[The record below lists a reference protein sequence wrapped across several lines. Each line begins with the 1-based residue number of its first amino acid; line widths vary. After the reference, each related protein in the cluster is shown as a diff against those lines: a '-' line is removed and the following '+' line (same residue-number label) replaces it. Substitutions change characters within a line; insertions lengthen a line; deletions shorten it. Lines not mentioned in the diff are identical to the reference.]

1 MPYAEGR
8 IYNDAD
14 AHLMETATWMLDYA
28 DAKTR
33 ALLKPLDLSKAGNMV
48 DHLRSGTIEP
58 GHWDMIDIEKNL
70 MYFKGW
76 EALGASDPA
85 ERTRALD
92 LLGFN
97 RQLIFTTL
105 AMSQFWGLY
114 EQCDHDPDLLYGGTR
129 ALNRAIGDFCK
140 SDRRMI
146 AVGFL
151 PLDDPERANREIEKG
166 LKLGCGAFWIPAVP
180 PAGKSPSHPEFD
192 GVWDRLQKAD
202 VPFMLHVG
210 AGQLPGVGNRPMPNP
225 YRNNGRA
232 EKTGWLGGGEDLDSK
247 DFMIL
252 HAAAEAFLTAM
263 VLDGT
268 FERFP
273 RLRCGVIELGA
284 LWVIPWLKR
293 LDIAQQVFCRSEA
306 RLAIPMKASDYI
318 RRQVKFTPHPT
329 EPVGWIIE
337 QGGEELFLFSSDYPH
352 IEGGR
357 NPLKR
362 FEHSMAGIGE
372 NAKERFYAT
381 NFVELIGGLTV

>member
-8 IYNDAD
+8 IFNDAD
-14 AHLMETATWMLDYA
+14 GHLMETAAWMSDYA

-33 ALLKPLDLSKAGNMV
+33 AILKPLDLSKAGNMV
-48 DHLRSGTIEP
+48 EHLRSGTVGP
-58 GHWDMIDIEKNL
+58 DHWDKVDIEKNL
-70 MYFKGW
+70 MFLKGW
-76 EALGASDPA
+76 QALGAFNSA
-85 ERTRALD
+85 ERSRALD

-105 AMSQFWGLY
+105 AMSQFWGVY
-114 EQCDHDPDLLYGGTR
+114 EQRERDLDLLYGGTR

-140 SDRRMI
+140 ADRRMI

-151 PLDDPERANREIEKG
+151 PLDDINRTDCEIDEG
-166 LKLGCGAFWIPAVP
+166 LKLGCGTFWIPAVP
-180 PAGKSPSHPEFD
+180 PTGKSPSHPDFD
-192 GVWDRLQKAD
+192 PVWERLQEAD

-210 AGQLPGVGNRPMPNP
+210 AGQIPGVGHRPMPDE
-225 YRNNGRA
+225 YRNNGRG

-247 DFMIL
+247 DFTIL

-284 LWVIPWLKR
+284 LWVIPWLRR
-293 LDIAQQVFCRSEA
+293 LDIAQGVFARSEPL
-306 RLAIPMKASDYI
+306 LALPMKASDYV
-318 RRQVKFTPHPT
+318 RRQIRFTPHPT
-329 EPVGWIIE
+329 EPVGWIIN
-337 QGGEELFLFSSDYPH
+337 QGGEELFMFSSDYPH

-362 FEHSMAGIGE
+362 FEDSLAGINDDARE
-372 NAKERFYAT
+372 SFYAT
-381 NFVELIGGLTV
+381 NFAEMMGLTT